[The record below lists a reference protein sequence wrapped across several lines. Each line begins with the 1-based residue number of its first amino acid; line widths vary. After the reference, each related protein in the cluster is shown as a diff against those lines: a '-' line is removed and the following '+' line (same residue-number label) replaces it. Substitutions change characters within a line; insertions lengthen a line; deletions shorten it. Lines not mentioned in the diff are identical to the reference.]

1 MKVEDAL
8 VCSSVQL
15 RVGHKPLLEN
25 ISFVLPP
32 GHALALVGA
41 NGTGKTTLMRV
52 CAGVARPW
60 SGQVSVFGEQ
70 LWPRRSV
77 SVEPRGCYLASQPAL
92 LLDHSVHSNLEFMC
106 NSFGLNPQYSDFDEA
121 LLAVG
126 LAGRGEQQVRTLST
140 GQKRRMTLAL
150 VLVLRPGLLMADE
163 PTNGLDEAGVQL
175 CFEVFERTR
184 RDRKCALL
192 VASHDEKMIEFCGQS
207 LSMGSYFPQARNV
220 QASVGRLV

>member
-1 MKVEDAL
+1 MNVEHAL

-25 ISFVLPP
+25 ISFELPA
-32 GHALALVGA
+32 GKALALVGS

-60 SGQVSVFGEQ
+60 SGEVAVFGEQ
-70 LWPRRSV
+70 LWPHRAV
-77 SVEPRGCYLASQPAL
+77 TAEPRACYLASQPAL

-106 NSFGLNPQYSDFDEA
+106 NAFGRNPTYAGFDDA
-121 LLAVG
+121 LSAVG
-126 LAGRGEQQVRTLST
+126 LLGRGGQQVRTLST
-140 GQKRRMTLAL
+140 GQKRRLTLAL
-150 VLVLRPGLLMADE
+150 VLVLEPGLLLADE

-192 VASHDEKMIEFCGQS
+192 VASHDEKMIAFCGQALAMS
-207 LSMGSYFPQARNV
+207 SYLPTARSA
-220 QASVGRLV
+220 QASVGRLI